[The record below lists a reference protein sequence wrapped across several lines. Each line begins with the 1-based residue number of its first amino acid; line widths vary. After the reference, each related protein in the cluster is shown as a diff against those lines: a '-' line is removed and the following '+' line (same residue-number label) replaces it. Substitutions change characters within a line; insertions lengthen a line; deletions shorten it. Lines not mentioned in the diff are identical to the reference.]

1 MKERVKN
8 STACQFTVGN
18 FVFLSVLPTHTLKKE
33 KEEQMKAFIKKK
45 TFSQIRKHVKKKKKN

>member
-18 FVFLSVLPTHTLKKE
+18 FVFLSVLPTHTLKK
-33 KEEQMKAFIKKK
+33 KKRG
-45 TFSQIRKHVKKKKKN
+45 TNEGVY